1 MLAFRRA
8 AEAAGAVVREA
19 AGVLDLE
26 RKGEQWHVSCSDG
39 SVHSAPVLVNT
50 ADVVRSAGLTP
61 VILFSAHTY
70 NLDVARAAGFRDLI
84 MKRLG

>member
-1 MLAFRRA
+1 VLAFRRA

-50 ADVVRSAGLTP
+50 AGAWGRKSLSVSA
-61 VILFSAHTY
+61 
-70 NLDVARAAGFRDLI
+70 R
-84 MKRLG
+84 